1 MKKSWVSLLSLFAVI
16 SLVSCQKPASAASTP
31 SSVASVTSVTSPET
45 SPSTVSPSQTVSVS
59 TVPTF
64 SVTNKDVDCY
74 WQSVKNKTTVSLSFI
89 NGQNDIPFLEMTS
102 AADLF
107 STLLSLMISSKYE
120 ATLTSQDALFT
131 ISVDNGASAVI
142 DFNKKSLTYHH
153 FAQFFQNPGTESVTD
168 VLSYPGFDADGKAT
182 YFERETEMTSERLGT
197 ELKTLNL
204 NDWKIPLYYQNGK
217 GYLPLQTFTD
227 CFISIRPVYLAYN
240 GQSLFLGSDSISQY
254 DFADLYY
261 SVQAGPRSQPLADF
275 TYQELVFELDNFYG
289 LKSLKKIDSFDT
301 YLTSLSLKD
310 DLLSTDG
317 LVADKALNKLAYSD
331 LADIHTKYLSN
342 SPYAGKA
349 STIPA
354 KDYYSP
360 DYADFYNR
368 YVSGKTNRAAAYG
381 SEVPSY
387 EQVGDTAII
396 TFDTFTGATSDYYA
410 TAPTSATKDTMGL
423 VSYAHSEITKAGD
436 TVKNVVLDLS
446 CNTGGEANAAI
457 YILGWFLGTAVVPIE
472 NTFGGDQAINVY
484 KTDINLDH
492 TFDDNDT
499 LGSRHL
505 YCLTSRVS
513 FSCGNLVPCLFKGS
527 GKVSLIG
534 QPSGGGSCSVAPIS
548 LADGTLFRISSTNHL
563 STVKNG
569 TFYDIDEGAEPDHA
583 ISDLSFLYSN
593 KRQDFVTYLDSLH

>member
-1 MKKSWVSLLSLFAVI
+1 
-16 SLVSCQKPASAASTP
+16 
-31 SSVASVTSVTSPET
+31 
-45 SPSTVSPSQTVSVS
+45 
-59 TVPTF
+59 
-64 SVTNKDVDCY
+64 VDCY
-74 WQSVKNKTTVSLSFI
+74 WCSLKNKTTVSLSFI
-89 NGQNDIPFLEMTS
+89 NGQNDLPFLEMTS
-102 AADLF
+102 AKSVL
-107 STLLSLMISSKYE
+107 STLFSLMISSTYK
-120 ATLTSQDALFT
+120 ATLTSQDACFT
-131 ISVDNGASAVI
+131 LSVDNRASAVI
-142 DFNKKSLTYHH
+142 DFNKKTLSYHH

-168 VLSYPGFDADGKAT
+168 VLSYPCFDAAGKAT
-182 YFERETEMTSERLGT
+182 YFEREDTQTSQRLGT
-197 ELKTLNL
+197 ELKTLDL
-204 NDWKIPLYYQNGK
+204 SAWKIPLYYQNGK

-261 SVQAGPRSQPLADF
+261 SVQAGFRSQPLADF

-301 YLTSLSLKD
+301 YLTSLSLKEG
-310 DLLSTDG
+310 LLSTDG

-349 STIPA
+349 STITA

-381 SEVPSY
+381 SDVPSY

-410 TAPTSATKDTMGL
+410 SAPTSATKDTMGL

-492 TFDDNDT
+492 TFDDKDT

-563 STVKNG
+563 STVRNG
-569 TFYDIDEGAEPDHA
+569 TFYDIDEGAEPDYA
-583 ISDLSFLYSN
+583 ISVLSFLYSN
-593 KRQDFVTYLDSLH
+593 KRQDFVTYLASLH